1 MTKIYYNPNYQTIK
15 ATNSPAQTD
24 LSHPL
29 FIPEYYIPPQR
40 YIDYAKE
47 QHKDHSYYKCPAW
60 KQYWANTFVV
70 FNQMDINFKW
80 QKSDGLVYD
89 SSFDRNK
96 AADYI
101 FIQEGKIQAYDSAK
115 SSNPYQFRDFLV
127 IQWSQSMMFYQK
139 NLIKICGLN

>member
-96 AADYI
+96 GLI
-101 FIQEGKIQAYDSAK
+101 TSLFKKVRFKRTIVRSLLTHINSETSW
-115 SSNPYQFRDFLV
+115 SSSGHRV
-127 IQWSQSMMFYQK
+127 
-139 NLIKICGLN
+139 